1 MGTDTHQRR
10 TLATGDLVF
19 VTRPETSGAFGD
31 RVVTTVWPNRYGGQ
45 IPAGQ
50 YPLNRNSPFAT
61 VG

>member
-31 RVVTTVWPNRYGGQ
+31 RVVTTVWRQTGMEVK
-45 IPAGQ
+45 
-50 YPLNRNSPFAT
+50 SPPDNT
-61 VG
+61 P